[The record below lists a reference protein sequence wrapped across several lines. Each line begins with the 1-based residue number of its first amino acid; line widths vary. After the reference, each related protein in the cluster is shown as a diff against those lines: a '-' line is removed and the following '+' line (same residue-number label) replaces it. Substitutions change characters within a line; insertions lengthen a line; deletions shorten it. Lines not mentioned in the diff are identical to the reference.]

1 VIRISENEYATVR
14 SILKKHI
21 PNCEVRAFGSRYKQ
35 TSKEH
40 SDLDLAV
47 VGDQKIP
54 ASIIDDLRED
64 FQNSDLP
71 WRVDVLDYRAVSNEF
86 QKVIDAGYEVLE

>member
-1 VIRISENEYATVR
+1 MIRISENEHATVR

-71 WRVDVLDYRAVSNEF
+71 WRVDV
-86 QKVIDAGYEVLE
+86 